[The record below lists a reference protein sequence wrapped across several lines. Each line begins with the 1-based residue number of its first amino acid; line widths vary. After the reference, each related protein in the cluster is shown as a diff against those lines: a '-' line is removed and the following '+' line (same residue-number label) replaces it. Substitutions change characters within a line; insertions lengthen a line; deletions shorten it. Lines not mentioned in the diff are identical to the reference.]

1 MSINLCKQYVHFDAV
16 HTTQTHGE
24 KGQEKKRQVG
34 NMGLTYTHSL
44 LYWAAYKEN
53 YKKTQSLR
61 SQVLRHENP
70 WRVSIKIQQF
80 TIQVTSLLEKPK
92 SYM

>member
-1 MSINLCKQYVHFDAV
+1 MPWYSFILHYSELGKLECRDMSINLCKQYVHFDAV

-53 YKKTQSLR
+53 Y
-61 SQVLRHENP
+61 
-70 WRVSIKIQQF
+70 
-80 TIQVTSLLEKPK
+80 
-92 SYM
+92 